1 MKIKK
6 LSILTSTLLA
16 STMVISQ
23 GLAADVVANPGDFW
37 THDTSPGVYF
47 NDTGDANNG
56 SWGYSWFL
64 GGFAEDFRLIRNNLI
79 IVQIDQSSNTENTMI
94 VDSLGDIN
102 LADGSVFIDRSA
114 NQMGIGTSIP
124 ATEIHTVGGDTPTLR
139 LDQDGSGGWSP
150 QIWDVAGNETNFFV
164 RDVTNGSTLPFRI
177 QPGAPTSSI
186 YINSTGDIGI
196 GTSSPTAK
204 LDVQGDITSTWTGSN
219 TVGDGLT
226 NLVTLTATNSDVGGS
241 ITSDAGFRLVNG
253 STSKG
258 WNFRTNSG
266 GDSFQATLQGT
277 GGSEFTVTNATA
289 NVSGTE
295 LYLGNGA
302 KNVGGVW
309 INASS
314 RALKE
319 NIKPL
324 STKEALTAFSKL
336 QPVTYNYKTDKSEK
350 VVGFIAEDVPELV
363 SINSRDGLSSMD
375 MVAVLT
381 KVVQEQDKS
390 LAETK
395 AELKKAQEKIAKQDT
410 KITKLETMQKKVA
423 QLESILT
430 NLALDTSKTQK
441 EKVSFNLK

>member
-1 MKIKK
+1 MNRIHV
-6 LSILTSTLLA
+6 STLTSIILA
-16 STMVISQ
+16 SAVMVSQ
-23 GLAADVVANPGDFW
+23 VNAEETFESPVNINPQPTKDYAG
-37 THDTSPGVYF
+37 TIY
-47 NDTGDANNG
+47 TGTWLTAG
-56 SWGYSWFL
+56 SIDEFL
-64 GGFAEDFRLIRNNLI
+64 IQN
-79 IVQIDQSSNTENTMI
+79 SSNSQTALLVSSTGN
-94 VDSLGDIN
+94 VN
-102 LADGSVFIDRSA
+102 LANEVYIDRD
-114 NQMGIGTSIP
+114 QVEMGIGTTSP
-124 ATEIHTVGGDTPTLR
+124 EETLHIKGNGNI
-139 LDQDGSGGWSP
+139 LLEQDGASKWKITTRVDGG
-150 QIWDVAGNETNFFV
+150 ILL
-164 RDVTNGSTLPFRI
+164 RDMFSSNDPFAI
-177 QPGAPTSSI
+177 NANAPTDSLNIAS
-186 YINSTGDIGI
+186 NGDIGM
-196 GTSSPTAK
+196 GTASPLAT
-204 LDVQGDITSTWTGSN
+204 LDVRGDIASTGDITSTWVGSN
-219 TVGDGLT
+219 IVGDGLT
-226 NLVTLTATNSDVGGS
+226 NLMVLSANNSAVGGS
-241 ITSDAGFRLVNG
+241 ITSDAGFQLVNG

-395 AELKKAQEKIAKQDT
+395 AELKKAQEKIAK
-410 KITKLETMQKKVA
+410 LETMQKRLAKV
-423 QLESILT
+423 ESLLT
-430 NLALDTSKTQK
+430 NLALDTSNSKT
-441 EKVSFNLK
+441 EEVAFNTK

>member
-1 MKIKK
+1 MKGLKMKK
-6 LSILTSTLLA
+6 TILLGAIA
-16 STMVISQ
+16 SSMIIGASS
-23 GLAADVVANPGDFW
+23 LYAADLDVAGTVNVTANPMPFGP
-37 THDTSPGVYF
+37 TRTAYPAINMMAAGDTSVSWVLGTGTDTAEPGINAV
-47 NDTGDANNG
+47 
-56 SWGYSWFL
+56 
-64 GGFAEDFRLIRNNLI
+64 GF
-79 IVQIDQSSNTENTMI
+79 
-94 VDSLGDIN
+94 IN
-102 LADGSVFIDRSA
+102 
-114 NQMGIGTSIP
+114 P
-124 ATEIHTVGGDTPTLR
+124 ATGSGPLFIVSDAVSDLLVLSEESVMVGGDILAA
-139 LDQDGSGGWSP
+139 WS
-150 QIWDVAGNETNFFV
+150 
-164 RDVTNGSTLPFRI
+164 
-177 QPGAPTSSI
+177 
-186 YINSTGDIGI
+186 
-196 GTSSPTAK
+196 
-204 LDVQGDITSTWTGSN
+204 GSN
-219 TVGDGLT
+219 TVGDGLK
-226 NLVTLTATNSDVGGS
+226 NLITLSATNSDVGGS

-381 KVVQEQDKS
+381 KVVQEQDKM
-390 LAETK
+390 
-395 AELKKAQEKIAKQDT
+395 LKVQAEKIA
-410 KITKLETMQKKVA
+410 KLETMQKRLAKV
-423 QLESILT
+423 ESLLT
-430 NLALDTSKTQK
+430 NLALDTSKTTK
-441 EKVSFNLK
+441 DKISLK